1 MALSEKG
8 KQNGKNLYIVWNLQV
23 IVWVGA
29 APTGKKVASA
39 LKRKPSADD
48 VSMQKGKKAKGGPV
62 VGCKYIYVSIILG
75 GEIFMY
81 A

>member
-1 MALSEKG
+1 M
-8 KQNGKNLYIVWNLQV
+8 
-23 IVWVGA
+23 
-29 APTGKKVASA
+29 ASA

-62 VGCKYIYVSIILG
+62 VGCKYIYVSIIFG